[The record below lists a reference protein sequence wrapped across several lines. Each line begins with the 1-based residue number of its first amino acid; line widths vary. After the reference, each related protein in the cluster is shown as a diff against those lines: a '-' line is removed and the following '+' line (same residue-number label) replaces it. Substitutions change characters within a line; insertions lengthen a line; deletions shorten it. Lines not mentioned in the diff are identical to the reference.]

1 MRKDF
6 IKKELT
12 QKTRLRIT
20 RKSYRSM
27 FATLMKKSKQKYFE
41 NKLKGLKSTR
51 KGIKSVIYMKSS
63 SSNYGTLLT
72 YQKENIDNPERFQ

>member
-1 MRKDF
+1 
-6 IKKELT
+6 
-12 QKTRLRIT
+12 
-20 RKSYRSM
+20 M

-41 NKLKGLKSTR
+41 NKLKGLKTTR

>member
-1 MRKDF
+1 
-6 IKKELT
+6 
-12 QKTRLRIT
+12 
-20 RKSYRSM
+20 M

-41 NKLKGLKSTR
+41 NKLKGLKSTC
-51 KGIKSVIYMKSS
+51 KDIKSVIYMKSS